1 MQNAVAGHGD
11 SEMVIFHFLAVLE
24 LEHKIYVIAFLH
36 LDGDHIAVLVKSID
50 RNGRVIHLLG
60 ETGQM
65 QTHDL
70 IDTLHRIVD
79 IALQQLV
86 VYCQVLSI

>member
-1 MQNAVAGHGD
+1 
-11 SEMVIFHFLAVLE
+11 MVIFHFLAVLE

-36 LDGDHIAVLVKSID
+36 LDSDHIAVLVKSID
-50 RNGRVIHLLG
+50 RNSRIIHLLG

-70 IDTLHRIVD
+70 IDALHRIVD